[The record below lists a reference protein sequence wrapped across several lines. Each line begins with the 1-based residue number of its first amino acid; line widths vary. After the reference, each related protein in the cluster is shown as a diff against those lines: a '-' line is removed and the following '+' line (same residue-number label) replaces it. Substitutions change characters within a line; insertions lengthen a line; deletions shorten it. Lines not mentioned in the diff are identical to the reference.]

1 MNYCRSIAALRC
13 SRPGGTGI
21 ISKFSCRV
29 PKSILIIFN
38 LSIDHNK
45 EQSSSPAMSQSAP
58 SEESHYRLSKKV
70 AQLTKVIAHLNS
82 VNEHLTACSQQII
95 EKAINDVKDRECGRL
110 ICLEE
115 EITRLRDLITSF
127 KVKEKEAIEQLASMK
142 CQAMAKEEVLQ
153 RDYEKERISHAET
166 VRRMSQTF
174 EEESRRYQ
182 DYILS
187 VRNELADGHK
197 QRMEKLREELNSS
210 HSEEIQLLKSR
221 YEKTLLR
228 VEHEASEQTNL
239 AVENAVAKTR
249 LEYESKLAHQLTSYT
264 EICEGMRTEA
274 NIREEELKLQ
284 ATEIPSLKE
293 KLTERITNESKLQ
306 LDVISLQKS
315 LYTASSKHQTVV
327 AELQSNIVELFD
339 EVQTTKRSLQNRFDQ
354 NKSLEIDVSLFTI
367 ACTLVAAIR

>member
-1 MNYCRSIAALRC
+1 
-13 SRPGGTGI
+13 
-21 ISKFSCRV
+21 
-29 PKSILIIFN
+29 
-38 LSIDHNK
+38 
-45 EQSSSPAMSQSAP
+45 MSQSAP

-127 KVKEKEAIEQLASMK
+127 EVKEKEAIEQLASMK

-221 YEKTLLR
+221 HEKTLLR

-249 LEYESKLAHQLTSYT
+249 LEYESKLAQQLTSYT

-274 NIREEELKLQ
+274 NIREEELVSLKLQ
-284 ATEIPSLKE
+284 ATEIPSLKD
-293 KLTERITNESKLQ
+293 KLAELITNESKLQ

-315 LYTASSKHQTVV
+315 LDTASSKHQTVV
-327 AELQSNIVELFD
+327 AELQSNIAELLD